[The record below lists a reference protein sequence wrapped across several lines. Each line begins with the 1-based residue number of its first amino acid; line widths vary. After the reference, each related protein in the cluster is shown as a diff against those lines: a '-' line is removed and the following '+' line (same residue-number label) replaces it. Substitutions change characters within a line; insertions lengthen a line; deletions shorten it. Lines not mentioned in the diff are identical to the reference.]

1 MTKEQDAFG
10 MRPTDEVTPPVT
22 PGSRNIVEAH
32 GIKHPRPRAA
42 TRNDAPDKSGGDR
55 FGAAGAALWRAVVV
69 DYELDST
76 ESEIL
81 ALACRALD
89 RAARARAAVER
100 DGEFV
105 TGRYGDLKAHPGMLV
120 VRDAESAALRAL
132 RSLHLSG
139 IDLTLSQLR
148 APKR

>member
-1 MTKEQDAFG
+1 MNKEQESFG
-10 MRPTDEVTPPVT
+10 MRPTNEVTPPVT
-22 PGSRNIVEAH
+22 PGNPDSLSPH
-32 GIKHPRPRAA
+32 GIEHPRPRQDA
-42 TRNDAPDKSGGDR
+42 RNAVPDKSGGDR

-100 DGEFV
+100 DGEFI

>member
-1 MTKEQDAFG
+1 MTKEQESFG
-10 MRPTDEVTPPVT
+10 MRPTDELTPPVT
-22 PGSRNIVEAH
+22 PPPPNNLSPH
-32 GIKHPRPRAA
+32 GIQHPRPRV
-42 TRNDAPDKSGGDR
+42 DARDGVPDKSGGDR

-81 ALACRALD
+81 SLACRALD

-100 DGEFV
+100 DGEFI

>member
-1 MTKEQDAFG
+1 MNKEQESFG
-10 MRPTDEVTPPVT
+10 MGAT
-22 PGSRNIVEAH
+22 PGRGSDSESAQTQ
-32 GIKHPRPRAA
+32 HPRAPWNAR
-42 TRNDAPDKSGGDR
+42 DGVPDKSGGER
-55 FGAAGAALWRAVVV
+55 FGEAGAALWRAVVK

-81 ALACRALD
+81 SLACRALD

-105 TGRYGDLKAHPGMLV
+105 TGRYGDLKSHPGMLV